1 MVKYME
7 KIMLEVTEGKRGS
20 SYPALKKLG
29 ARPGEGSKSWFQLP
43 SHVDRNL
50 SPAQSAEVI
59 AEHFTS
65 ISQELS
71 PFDISR
77 LPPNTQAYL
86 LTQDQML
93 APELSTQDVFKRITK
108 AKKPNSQVPGDL
120 PIKLVKTFS
129 EYLATPVKTIYNKIT
144 KTALFPSQWK
154 IEFQIPLPKVFPQ
167 KMKTS

>member
-1 MVKYME
+1 MLKQRRQREYTRHGRSEKYLEIKNIFEEKLKSEMVKYME

-108 AKKPNSQVPGDL
+108 AK
-120 PIKLVKTFS
+120 
-129 EYLATPVKTIYNKIT
+129 
-144 KTALFPSQWK
+144 
-154 IEFQIPLPKVFPQ
+154 
-167 KMKTS
+167 